1 MSSKMKSGRV
11 AVLYTGGKDST
22 YTCQLL
28 EEQGHEVA
36 CLISIFSQN
45 KESYML
51 HTASIDVVKLA
62 ARAMGFPLLT
72 ETTSGE
78 KEKELRDIQR
88 AVKRASESYDFQI
101 LASGGIASRYQK
113 DRFDALAR
121 SFGLESAAPL
131 WGIDQENYLRKLLTL
146 GYRIMITSVSAGGLG
161 REWLGKEIGEDSLE
175 TLLRI
180 AKKYGFNPSF
190 EGGEGETLVL
200 DCPIFKRGRIE
211 ILSYKITWNG
221 YFGSLAVKEAR
232 LVPKQGNPG
241 LASKAPVQ

>member
-62 ARAMGFPLLT
+62 ARAMGFPLIT

-88 AVKRASESYDFQI
+88 AVKRASD
-101 LASGGIASRYQK
+101 RY
-113 DRFDALAR
+113 DALAR

>member
-36 CLISIFSQN
+36 CLISIFSQ
-45 KESYML
+45 
-51 HTASIDVVKLA
+51 D
-62 ARAMGFPLLT
+62 
-72 ETTSGE
+72 

-146 GYRIMITSVSAGGLG
+146 GYRIMITS
-161 REWLGKEIGEDSLE
+161 
-175 TLLRI
+175 
-180 AKKYGFNPSF
+180 
-190 EGGEGETLVL
+190 
-200 DCPIFKRGRIE
+200 
-211 ILSYKITWNG
+211 
-221 YFGSLAVKEAR
+221 
-232 LVPKQGNPG
+232 
-241 LASKAPVQ
+241 